1 MSITTRQTNLL
12 VNQDWT
18 TLYQTFKQADF
29 QSYDF
34 ETLRKSMIDYLQTY
48 YPEDF
53 NDFTESSEYIAL
65 IDLIAFLG
73 QSLAFRTDLNARE
86 NFIDTAERRDSIL
99 KLARLISYNP
109 TRNINASGYL
119 KIDSVSTT
127 ENVFDSNGLNLS
139 NLLINWNDTVNPDW
153 QEQLTTILNAA
164 LISNQL
170 IGTPGNTN
178 TINGI
183 ETSEYSI
190 NLPSGVTPKIGFN
203 AIVENNQTAFEVVSA
218 SSVGQTY
225 VYEPA
230 PIPQGKFNILYR
242 NDNLGNNSINT
253 GFFLFFKQ
261 GQLATQDFNLNQS
274 LPNRIVNVNYN
285 NINNNDVWLYQ
296 LGVNGTPTTA
306 WSAVPAVAGINVI
319 YNQSSNRNLYQVNSR
334 TNDQIDLVFGDGSF
348 ANLPQ
353 GIFRIYYRTSNG
365 LEYKITPDE
374 MQGVTLSINYVSRNN
389 KVETLTLTASLHYTV
404 SNAQSRELINDIRS
418 RAPAQYYTQ
427 NRMITGEDYNLFP
440 YTNFS
445 SIVKVKAANRTSSGI
460 SRYLDVL
467 DATGTYSST
476 NIFCNDGWLYE
487 QAPNKSIKFSFN
499 TVNDL
504 YAVLYNT
511 VGPLLTS
518 NDMMHFY
525 YANFPRYTSSSPS
538 WVTGVQWYL
547 QSASSNSSQGY
558 FTDNANRPYQIG
570 LGVSSTLK
578 YITTGALVRFNA
590 GPGNYFD
597 AQNNIQSGTA
607 QYPSQ
612 KNYIWASV
620 VMANPGMPV
629 QLSQNLPSGA
639 LLDTIIPVFKT
650 ALPGATFNAAVV
662 NLLQSYQNIGL
673 SYNTLTQSWQIIQPQ
688 DLNLGAFSLANQGNT
703 SGAGLDA
710 SWMVAFTY
718 NGIGYNIAYR
728 GLQYVFQ
735 SAAETRFYFDPEVKV
750 YDSKTGLTIT
760 DQVVVLKTNS
770 QPDSA
775 APIGTDQTWYIYDK
789 VVNADGYVD
798 NTQVLVTFPT
808 VNNDGVPDDPDL
820 FTNIVAPT
828 VNPLMKYVFFQQVN
842 NQNVNYGDFLT
853 TAPVDNTTIVT
864 QYATQ
869 SAINA
874 ALTLYVNGQI
884 FYATTENKFYQLTV
898 TTNGGNTTRTLAQR
912 TDYVAEIGRQDLYFQ
927 YRHGSPND
935 RRIDPSPNNIMDL
948 YILTKQYSTDYLAW
962 IQDTTGTVTEPTPP
976 TNDQLQSEYGSGS
989 NGLQNFKALSDTI
1002 VYNPGRYK
1010 PLFGA
1015 KADPSLQATFKI
1027 VKNPSVNVSDN
1038 DIVSAT
1044 LSALNTFFDTANWN
1058 FGDTFYFSEL
1068 STYLHNQLAPNVAS
1082 IIIVPSSTNQAFGS
1096 LLQINSNLNE
1106 IMISAATADNIQI
1119 ISAITAAQINQT
1131 LAGLGIVI

>member
-12 VNQDWT
+12 VNQNWT

-53 NDFTESSEYIAL
+53 NDFTESSEYVAL

-86 NFIDTAERRDSIL
+86 NFFDTAERRDSIL

-109 TRNINASGYL
+109 SRSVNASGYL
-119 KIDSVSTT
+119 KIDSISTT
-127 ENVFDSNGLNLS
+127 ESVFDNNGLNLS

-153 QEQLTTILNAA
+153 QEQFTTILNAA

-178 TINGI
+178 AINGI

-190 NLPSGVTPKIGFN
+190 NLPSGVAPKVGFN
-203 AIVENNQTAFEVVSA
+203 AIVENSQTQFEAVSA
-218 SSVGQTY
+218 TTIGQTY

-230 PIPQGKFNILYR
+230 PVAAGKFNILYR
-242 NDNLGNNSINT
+242 NDNLGNGSINT
-253 GFFLFFKQ
+253 GFFVFFKQ
-261 GQLATQDFNLNQS
+261 GSLGTQDFNLQQS
-274 LPNRIVNVNYN
+274 LPNRVVNVNYN

-296 LGVNGTPTTA
+296 LDVNGNPTTA

-319 YNQSSNRNLYQVNSR
+319 YNQSTNRNLYQVNSR
-334 TNDQIDLVFGDGSF
+334 SNDQIDLVFGDGSF

-353 GIFRIYYRTSNG
+353 GIFRLYYRTSNG
-365 LEYKITPDE
+365 LQYKITPDE

-389 KVETLTLTASLHYTV
+389 KVETLTVTASLQYTV
-404 SNAQSRELINDIRS
+404 ANAQTRQLIDDIRAK
-418 RAPAQYYTQ
+418 APAQYYTQ

-445 SIVKVKAANRTSSGI
+445 SILKVKAANRVSSGI

-476 NIFCNDGWLYE
+476 NIFCSDGWLYQ
-487 QAPNKSIKFSFN
+487 QAPSKSIKFSFN

-511 VGPLLTS
+511 VAPLLTS
-518 NDMMHFY
+518 KDMMHFY
-525 YANFPRYTSSSPS
+525 YANFPRYTPS
-538 WVTGVQWYL
+538 NTQWY
-547 QSASSNSSQGY
+547 QQTVSSNSSTGY
-558 FTDNANRPYQIG
+558 FTNSSNTIYQVG
-570 LGVSSTLK
+570 LGVSSNLK
-578 YITTGALVRFNA
+578 YITTGSLLRFNA
-590 GPGNYFD
+590 GVGKYFD
-597 AQNNIQSGTA
+597 AQNNIQTGTA

-612 KNYIWASV
+612 NTYIWAKV
-620 VMANPGMPV
+620 ATANAGQPL

-639 LLDTIIPVFKT
+639 ILDTIIPVFKT
-650 ALPGATFNAAVV
+650 ALPGNTFNSAMV
-662 NLLQSYQNIGL
+662 NLLQSYQNIGM
-673 SYNTLTQSWQIIQPQ
+673 SYNTLTQSWQIIHPQ
-688 DLNLGAFSLANQGNT
+688 DLNLGTFSLTNQGDT

-710 SWMVAFTY
+710 SWLVAFAY
-718 NGIGYNIAYR
+718 NGIGYNIVYR

-735 SAAETRFYFDPEVKV
+735 SATQTRFYFDPEVKV

-775 APIGTDQTWYIYDK
+775 TAIGTDQTWYIYDK
-789 VVNADGYVD
+789 AINSDGYVD
-798 NTQVLVTFPT
+798 NTQVLVTFPNS
-808 VNNDGVPDDPDL
+808 NNDGVPDDPDL
-820 FTNIVAPT
+820 FTNIVAPL
-828 VNPLMKYVFFQQVN
+828 VNPIMKYVFFQHVSD
-842 NQNVNYGDFLT
+842 QNTNTGDFLT
-853 TAPVDNTTIVT
+853 TSPVDNATIVT

-869 SAINA
+869 SAINTN
-874 ALTLYVNGQI
+874 LTLYVSGQI

-898 TTNGGNTTRTLAQR
+898 TTIGGNTSRTLAQR
-912 TDYVAEIGRQDLYFQ
+912 TDYVAEFGRQSLQFQ
-927 YRHGSPND
+927 YRHSSPND

-948 YILTKQYSTDYLAW
+948 YILTAQYSQDFITY
-962 IQDTTGTVTEPTPP
+962 IQDTTGTVTKPTPP
-976 TNDQLQSEYGSGS
+976 TNDELQSAYGSGK

-1002 VYNPGRYK
+1002 IYNPGKYK
-1010 PLFGA
+1010 PLFGD

-1038 DIVSAT
+1038 DIISST
-1044 LSALNTFFDTANWN
+1044 LAAINTFFDTANWN

-1082 IIIVPSSTNQAFGS
+1082 IIIVPSNTDTAFGG
-1096 LLQINSNLNE
+1096 LMQINSNLNE
-1106 IMISAATADNIQI
+1106 IIISAATAKNIQI
-1119 ISAITAAQINQT
+1119 ISAITATQINQT

>member
-12 VNQDWT
+12 VNQNWT

-53 NDFTESSEYIAL
+53 NDFTESSEYVAL

-86 NFIDTAERRDSIL
+86 NFFDTAERRDSIL

-109 TRNINASGYL
+109 TRSVNANGYL

-127 ENVFDSNGLNLS
+127 ESVFDSNGLNLS
-139 NLLINWNDTVNPDW
+139 NLLINWNDTANADW
-153 QEQLTTILNAA
+153 QEQLTAILNAA

-178 TINGI
+178 NINGVQ
-183 ETSEYSI
+183 TDEYSI
-190 NLPSGVTPKIGFN
+190 NLPSGVIPRVGFN
-203 AIVENNQTAFEVVSA
+203 AIVENSQTQFEAVSA
-218 SSVGQTY
+218 TTIGQTY

-230 PIPQGKFNILYR
+230 PVAAGKFNILYR
-242 NDNLGNNSINT
+242 NDNLGNGSINT
-253 GFFLFFKQ
+253 GFFIFFKQ
-261 GQLATQDFNLNQS
+261 GSLGTQDFNLQQS

-285 NINNNDVWLYQ
+285 NISNTDVWLYQ
-296 LGVNGTPTTA
+296 LDVNNNPTTA

-319 YNQSSNRNLYQVNSR
+319 YNQSTNRNLYQVNSR

-353 GIFRIYYRTSNG
+353 GIFRLYYRTSNG
-365 LEYKITPDE
+365 LQYKITPDE
-374 MQGVTLSINYVSRNN
+374 MQGVTLSINYISRTNR
-389 KVETLTLTASLHYTV
+389 VETLKITASLHYTV
-404 SNAQSRELINDIRS
+404 TNAQTRELIDDIRA

-445 SIVKVKAANRTSSGI
+445 SILKVKASNRVSSGI

-476 NIFCNDGWLYE
+476 NVFCSDGWLYE
-487 QAPNKSIKFSFN
+487 QTPTKSIKFSFN
-499 TVNDL
+499 TANDL

-511 VGPLLTS
+511 VAPLLTS
-518 NDMMHFY
+518 KDMMHFY
-525 YANFPRYTSSSPS
+525 YANFPRYTP
-538 WVTGVQWYL
+538 TNTQWY
-547 QSASSNSSQGY
+547 QQTASSNSSTGY
-558 FTDNANRPYQIG
+558 FTNSANTIYQVG
-570 LGVSSTLK
+570 LGVSSNLK
-578 YITTGALVRFNA
+578 YITTGSLLRFNA

-597 AQNNIQSGTA
+597 AQNNIQTGTV

-612 KNYIWASV
+612 NTYIWASV
-620 VMANPGMPV
+620 VMANAGLPI

-639 LLDTIIPVFKT
+639 VLDTIIPVFKT
-650 ALPGATFNAAVV
+650 ALPGTTFNATLV
-662 NLLQSYQNIGL
+662 NLLQNYQNIGL
-673 SYNTLTQSWQIIQPQ
+673 SYNTLTQSWQIVQPQ
-688 DLNLGAFSLANQGNT
+688 DLNLGAFSLTNQGDT
-703 SGAGLDA
+703 TGSGLDA

-718 NGIGYNIAYR
+718 NGIGYNVAYR

-735 SAAETRFYFDPEVKV
+735 SAAQTRFYFDPEVKV

-775 APIGTDQTWYIYDK
+775 TAIGADQPWYIYNN
-789 VVNADGYVD
+789 VVNSDGYVD
-798 NTQVLVTFPT
+798 NTQVLVSFPT
-808 VNNDGVPDDPDL
+808 NNNDGVPNDPDL

-828 VNPLMKYVFFQQVN
+828 VNPVMKYVFFQDVTD
-842 NQNVNYGDFLT
+842 QNTNIGDFLT

-869 SAINA
+869 SAVNA
-874 ALTLYVNGQI
+874 ALNLYVNGQI
-884 FYATTENKFYQLTV
+884 FYATAENKFYQLTV
-898 TTNGGNTTRTLAQR
+898 TTSGGTTTRTLAQR
-912 TDYVAEIGRQDLYFQ
+912 TDYVAEIGRQNLYFQ

-948 YILTKQYSTDYLAW
+948 YILTAQYSQDYIAY
-962 IQDTTGTVTEPTPP
+962 IQDTTGTITKPVTP
-976 TNDQLQSEYGSGS
+976 TNDELQSAYGTGS

-1002 VYNPGRYK
+1002 VYNPGKYK
-1010 PLFGA
+1010 PLFGD
-1015 KADPSLQATFKI
+1015 KADPGLQATFKI
-1027 VKNPSVNVSDN
+1027 VKNPNVNVSDN
-1038 DIVSAT
+1038 DIISST
-1044 LSALNTFFDTANWN
+1044 LAAINTFFDIANWN

-1082 IIIVPSSTNQAFGS
+1082 IIIVPSNTDIAFGS

-1106 IMISAATADNIQI
+1106 IMISAATTKNIQI